1 MLWHYPPAPFLC
13 RNPKVKNSLKNAS
26 VHLPAAATPLQFI
39 SAGHY
44 VRDICIYGLGD
55 LQWIIESPHLFAN
68 KFEAGRNPLAL
79 ECLERRLRLKV
90 LRQAQVP
97 IEQHW
102 RLQEHSHFNM
112 QLDG

>member
-1 MLWHYPPAPFLC
+1 MQKSKGENPFL
-13 RNPKVKNSLKNAS
+13 KKKNAS
-26 VHLPAAATPLQFI
+26 VHLPAAATPPQFL

-55 LQWIIESPHLFAN
+55 LQWLIESPHLFAN
-68 KFEAGRNPLAL
+68 KFEAGRDPLAL

-102 RLQEHSHFNM
+102 RLQERSHFDL
-112 QLDG
+112 QLGL